1 MATERIADDY
11 AAWWDTFGVHF
22 AETSKLDV
30 AWARRLAEHAYLRG
44 GVDAL
49 GRAAQAAKPVEWDP
63 MPRALEPR
71 RPSA

>member
-1 MATERIADDY
+1 MATDRIADDF
-11 AAWWDTFGVHF
+11 ACWWDTFGTHF

-49 GRAAQAAKPVEWDP
+49 GRSVVTSAV
-63 MPRALEPR
+63 EPR